1 MSIGQSSQSTYID
14 LEMLP
19 GHYIRRLH
27 QLAVALFSREVAE
40 LNLTPVQ
47 YSSLQAIC
55 NAPGIDQGTLA
66 RTIGFDTSTIG
77 SVIDRL
83 EARRLVD
90 RNVSPVDRRVRLV
103 TPTSEGTALLASV
116 IPPML
121 RSQELLLTP
130 LSEPDKVEFMRLVKI
145 IVDSNLELS
154 RAAADASPK

>member
-1 MSIGQSSQSTYID
+1 MSKKTD
-14 LEMLP
+14 LEDLP

-55 NAPGIDQGTLA
+55 NSPGIDQGTLA

-90 RNVSPVDRRVRLV
+90 RKVSPDDRRVRLV
-103 TPTSEGTALLASV
+103 TPTLEGIALLAAVLPS
-116 IPPML
+116 MF
-121 RSQELLLTP
+121 RSQTLLLAP
-130 LSEPDKVEFMRLVKI
+130 LTEPEKAEFMRLVRI
-145 IVDSNLELS
+145 LVNTNPVLG
-154 RAAADASPK
+154 RVPTDAS